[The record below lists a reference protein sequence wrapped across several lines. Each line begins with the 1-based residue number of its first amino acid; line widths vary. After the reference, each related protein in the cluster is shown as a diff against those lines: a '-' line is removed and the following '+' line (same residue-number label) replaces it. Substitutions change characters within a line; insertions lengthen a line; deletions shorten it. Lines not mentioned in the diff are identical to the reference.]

1 METRTGIHVH
11 ELATKRFSPK
21 AFTDRRVSPETLRT
35 LFEAARWSPSS
46 FNEQPWA
53 FVAVSRENPKAFEKL
68 VDVLVPKNA
77 EWASTAPVLVLACA
91 RLTFS
96 HNAKPNR
103 HALYDLG
110 QSVAWLTVEAA
121 ARDIQIHQMA
131 GFDQE
136 KAAAAVNLPQGW
148 EAVTMFALGYVGATA
163 SAPRSRRSLA
173 NTVYDGRYGEPM
185 F

>member
-1 METRTGIHVH
+1 MEILSGIHVH
-11 ELATKRFSPK
+11 EFATRRFSPK
-21 AFTDRRVSPETLRT
+21 SFTDRKVSPETLRA

-46 FNEQPWA
+46 FNDQPWS
-53 FVAVSRENPKAFEKL
+53 FVAATRENPRAFEKL
-68 VDVLVPKNA
+68 VDALVPKNA
-77 EWASTAPVLVLACA
+77 EWAAKAPVLVLACA
-91 RLTFS
+91 RLNFS

-121 ARDIQIHQMA
+121 ARDIQVHQMA
-131 GFDQE
+131 GFDPE
-136 KAAAAVNLPQGW
+136 KAAAAVGLPQGW
-148 EAVTMFALGYVGATA
+148 EAVTVFALGYVGTAA

-173 NTVYDGRYGEPM
+173 TTVFDGRFGEPM